1 MAVGENS
8 QQRLG
13 NEDKELIASLE
24 SEGAPKIAVLNKC
37 DLESAEISLP
47 EGLFECEIRMSAKEG
62 TGLELLKNAV
72 EKLFIDEKIDTAADA
87 IVTNARE
94 FAALTEAIEL
104 ITDAVQAAKMLGA
117 DTAASDLE
125 RAIAVI
131 CELDGKAVSENVVS
145 DIFSRFCVG
154 K

>member
-1 MAVGENS
+1 
-8 QQRLG
+8 
-13 NEDKELIASLE
+13 
-24 SEGAPKIAVLNKC
+24 
-37 DLESAEISLP
+37 
-47 EGLFECEIRMSAKEG
+47 
-62 TGLELLKNAV
+62 
-72 EKLFIDEKIDTAADA
+72 
-87 IVTNARE
+87 
-94 FAALTEAIEL
+94 
-104 ITDAVQAAKMLGA
+104 MLGA

>member
-1 MAVGENS
+1 M
-8 QQRLG
+8 
-13 NEDKELIASLE
+13 
-24 SEGAPKIAVLNKC
+24 
-37 DLESAEISLP
+37 
-47 EGLFECEIRMSAKEG
+47 
-62 TGLELLKNAV
+62 
-72 EKLFIDEKIDTAADA
+72 FIDEKIDTAADA